1 MKLLTGNCVRYIYL
15 MTQQKRHR
23 DVVLAVLR
31 KLRPVVRHEFVVV
44 QPASVIITDRHDCVK
59 RGSGGLNNQ
68 ANFTVNQLFFA
79 KDCEN
84 LISSKIHVAPRD
96 LPLISYVFFQMMTFF
111 KGKN

>member
-1 MKLLTGNCVRYIYL
+1 MKLLTGNCVRYKYL

-59 RGSGGLNNQ
+59 RGSYIMIFSKTTNLNEGLS
-68 ANFTVNQLFFA
+68 QL
-79 KDCEN
+79 DN
-84 LISSKIHVAPRD
+84 LYKR
-96 LPLISYVFFQMMTFF
+96 
-111 KGKN
+111 N